1 MASPVFATGSGTTS
15 HGMSESQPVITVGV
29 QVAVARNVTRLC
41 HHQGVLRRLLRRS
54 NEETFPYTEN
64 MLLYLSPSSLSLS
77 ISSAVSAARSHQTRL
92 QSNFCQNLNEISL
105 ARTRIILNAKQAR
118 G

>member
-1 MASPVFATGSGTTS
+1 MASPVFAGGTS
-15 HGMSESQPVITVGV
+15 HGTSQPVITVG
-29 QVAVARNVTRLC
+29 VAVARNVTRLC
-41 HHQGVLRRLLRRS
+41 HLQGVRRLLRRS

-92 QSNFCQNLNEISL
+92 QSNFCQNLNGISL
-105 ARTRIILNAKQAR
+105 ARTRITLNAKQAR